1 MLKTEHASTL
11 NQLSLTLLH
20 LSSALLQVA
29 ELQHDMRAVQ
39 EELRKEKESN
49 RLFQPLKNLTSNVD
63 LEFNRTI
70 FQHSDLL
77 SVKEALTFELDLS
90 LKQQRYQIMDEL
102 SRVKTNFDT
111 KTSAT
116 STAISGIINSSKD
129 TYILRVNKC

>member
-1 MLKTEHASTL
+1 MLKTEHAYTL
-11 NQLSLTLLH
+11 NQLYLTLLH

-49 RLFQPLKNLTSNVD
+49 RLFQREMIRLKNLTSDLD

-77 SVKEALTFELDLS
+77 SVKEALTFEW
-90 LKQQRYQIMDEL
+90 
-102 SRVKTNFDT
+102 T
-111 KTSAT
+111 
-116 STAISGIINSSKD
+116 
-129 TYILRVNKC
+129 